1 LHNYIIYTKLSLIT
15 SKMKYVNIA
24 RMSVNRTLTS
34 TVTVMTVITEQIR
47 TCTVTRDKQQ
57 YTSNI
62 M

>member
-1 LHNYIIYTKLSLIT
+1 
-15 SKMKYVNIA
+15 MKYVNIA